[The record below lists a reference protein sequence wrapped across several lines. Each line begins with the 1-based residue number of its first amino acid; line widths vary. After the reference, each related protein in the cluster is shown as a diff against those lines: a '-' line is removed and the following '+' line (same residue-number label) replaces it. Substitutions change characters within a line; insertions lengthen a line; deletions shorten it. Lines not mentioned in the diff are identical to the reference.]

1 MKDYELVN
9 KEFQEG
15 TKVQGK
21 YSLSSSEQDEK
32 VQSAG
37 KRAFLENNLE
47 GTSGKLKAILENNGP
62 FLKNIMTLLENK
74 RATLGNKIVLL
85 GKKRA
90 ILENKKAIFGI
101 KRIFGK

>member
-47 GTSGKLKAILENNGP
+47 GNSGKQWAIFEKYNDTSR
-62 FLKNIMTLLENK
+62 KQK
-74 RATLGNKIVLL
+74 GNSRKQNRTF
-85 GKKRA
+85 GKK
-90 ILENKKAIFGI
+90 KGD
-101 KRIFGK
+101 FGK